1 MDNKRND
8 NKNNDPLSRST
19 RRSRLNEGGVQRRSS
34 RTGSNT
40 GSRRAKD
47 DLLFPQTMRTLY
59 SEEHPVANGVYAN
72 SDTDTES
79 IADIMTPHAYRTSN
93 SNKAT
98 RTVRSSS
105 APGGTHGTHIRGSRF
120 ENPRTGI
127 NSGIDTEP
135 QPIIRNTSNT
145 RNNAPFVASS
155 DSASGIKSDY
165 RVKTDSVFESS
176 FASDRDSDRG
186 ADGSSDRDSNGRADR
201 VFDRNADRSSAGDYG
216 GKADRALDR
225 NSDRSSAGDSDIS
238 LGENSDRGSES
249 ESGSSSR
256 RRRSSGT
263 YYRDNII
270 QDDGHGTHGKRKNK
284 QDDLSAN
291 SISAGGF
298 SRESHKKQANIKE
311 LIKIFSVLIVIL
323 AIIIGAIIFYQKLHV
338 STISV
343 IGSHKYSEKQLIS
356 ESGIQDGAFIL
367 SYSEEDIYALFGK
380 IDDIS
385 VIGFKRIYPDK
396 LEIRVADRDARA
408 AIPAGNGKYT
418 IISADGYVIG
428 SNAESSE
435 GLIVIRGLAGKSYA
449 VGSCIDDD
457 TQSASELAVIEL
469 LEGVSESELASIVTA
484 IDLSNT
490 SCIKFEIGDKFTI
503 VLGDCIEA
511 SQNIDTASKAYAI
524 FSRSYPAGGVINVF
538 SNSTIVD
545 FTPASPAVT
554 DTAEP

>member
-8 NKNNDPLSRST
+8 NKNNNSPSRSG
-19 RRSRLNEGGVQRRSS
+19 RRSRPHEGGVQRRSS

-59 SEEHPVANGVYAN
+59 SEEHPVTNGVYAN

-79 IADIMTPHAYRTSN
+79 IADIMTPHASRTSN
-93 SNKAT
+93 PNKNT

-105 APGGTHGTHIRGSRF
+105 APGGTHIRSSRF
-120 ENPRTGI
+120 ENTR
-127 NSGIDTEP
+127 SGIDAGIDDGIETEP
-135 QPIIRNTSNT
+135 IIG
-145 RNNAPFVASS
+145 SS
-155 DSASGIKSDY
+155 SKAKND
-165 RVKTDSVFESS
+165 
-176 FASDRDSDRG
+176 DRFDDSD
-186 ADGSSDRDSNGRADR
+186 GRAGR
-201 VFDRNADRSSAGDYG
+201 VFDRSSE
-216 GKADRALDR
+216 
-225 NSDRSSAGDSDIS
+225 GDSDSS
-238 LGENSDRGSES
+238 LEKGSES
-249 ESGSSSR
+249 ESSSSSR

-263 YYRDNII
+263 YYRDNVI
-270 QDDGHGTHGKRKNK
+270 QDDGHGTHGKHKNK

-311 LIKIFSVLIVIL
+311 LIKIGSVLTVIL
-323 AIIIGAIIFYQKLHV
+323 AIVIGAIIFYQKLHV

-343 IGSHKYSEKQLIS
+343 IGSRKYSEKQLIS
-356 ESGIQDGAFIL
+356 KSGIQDGAFIL
-367 SYSEEDIYALFGK
+367 SYSDEDINTLFGK

-385 VIGFKRIYPDK
+385 VLEFKRIYPDK

-469 LEGVSESELASIVTA
+469 LEGVSESALANIITA

-490 SCIKFEIGDKFTI
+490 SCIKFEIGDRFTI

-511 SQNIDTASKAYAI
+511 SENIDTASKAYAI
-524 FSRSYPAGGVINVF
+524 FSRSHPAGGIINVF

-545 FTPASPAVT
+545 FTPAQPAVA

>member
-1 MDNKRND
+1 MDNKRID
-8 NKNNDPLSRST
+8 NKNNNSPSRSG
-19 RRSRLNEGGVQRRSS
+19 RRSRPHEGGVQRRSS

-59 SEEHPVANGVYAN
+59 SEEHPVTNGVHAN

-79 IADIMTPHAYRTSN
+79 IADIMTPHASRTSN
-93 SNKAT
+93 PNKNT

-105 APGGTHGTHIRGSRF
+105 APGGTHIRSSRF
-120 ENPRTGI
+120 ENTR
-127 NSGIDTEP
+127 SGIDAGIDDDIETEP
-135 QPIIRNTSNT
+135 IIG
-145 RNNAPFVASS
+145 SS
-155 DSASGIKSDY
+155 SKAKND
-165 RVKTDSVFESS
+165 
-176 FASDRDSDRG
+176 DRFDDSD
-186 ADGSSDRDSNGRADR
+186 GRAGR
-201 VFDRNADRSSAGDYG
+201 VFDRSSE
-216 GKADRALDR
+216 
-225 NSDRSSAGDSDIS
+225 GDSDSS
-238 LGENSDRGSES
+238 LEKGSES
-249 ESGSSSR
+249 ESSSSSR

-263 YYRDNII
+263 YYRDNVI

-311 LIKIFSVLIVIL
+311 LIKIGSVLTVIL
-323 AIIIGAIIFYQKLHV
+323 AIVIGAIIFYQKLHV

-343 IGSHKYSEKQLIS
+343 IGSRKYSEKQLIS
-356 ESGIQDGAFIL
+356 KSGIQDGAFIL
-367 SYSEEDIYALFGK
+367 SYSDEDINTLFGK

-385 VIGFKRIYPDK
+385 VLEFKRIYPDK

-469 LEGVSESELASIVTA
+469 LEGVSESALANIVTA

-490 SCIKFEIGDKFTI
+490 SCIKFEIGDRFTI

-511 SQNIDTASKAYAI
+511 SENIDTASKAYAI
-524 FSRSYPAGGVINVF
+524 FSRSHPAGGIINVF

-545 FTPASPAVT
+545 FTPAQPAVAG
-554 DTAEP
+554 TAEP

>member
-8 NKNNDPLSRST
+8 NKNNNSLSRSD
-19 RRSRLNEGGVQRRSS
+19 RRSRPHEGSVQKRSS
-34 RTGSNT
+34 RTGGNT
-40 GSRRAKD
+40 RTGRPKD
-47 DLLFPQTMRTLY
+47 DLLLPQSMRTLY
-59 SEEHPVANGVYAN
+59 SEEHPVAGGVYAG

-79 IADIMTPHAYRTSN
+79 IADVMTPHASRTSN
-93 SNKAT
+93 PNINT

-105 APGGTHGTHIRGSRF
+105 APGGTHIRSSRF
-120 ENPRTGI
+120 ENTR
-127 NSGIDTEP
+127 SGIDAGIDDGIETEP
-135 QPIIRNTSNT
+135 IIG
-145 RNNAPFVASS
+145 SS
-155 DSASGIKSDY
+155 SKAKND
-165 RVKTDSVFESS
+165 
-176 FASDRDSDRG
+176 DRFDDSD
-186 ADGSSDRDSNGRADR
+186 GRAGR
-201 VFDRNADRSSAGDYG
+201 VFDRSSE
-216 GKADRALDR
+216 
-225 NSDRSSAGDSDIS
+225 GDSDSS
-238 LGENSDRGSES
+238 LEKSSDSSLEKGSES
-249 ESGSSSR
+249 ESSSSSR

-263 YYRDNII
+263 YYRDNVI
-270 QDDGHGTHGKRKNK
+270 QDDGHGSHGKRKNK

-311 LIKIFSVLIVIL
+311 LIKIGSVLTVIL

-356 ESGIQDGAFIL
+356 KSGIQDGAFIL
-367 SYSEEDIYALFGK
+367 SYSDEDINALFGK

-385 VIGFKRIYPDK
+385 VVEFKRIYPDK
-396 LEIRVADRDARA
+396 LEIHVADRDARA

-469 LEGVSESELASIVTA
+469 LEGVSESALANIVTA

-490 SCIKFEIGDKFTI
+490 SCIKFEIGDRFTI

-511 SQNIDTASKAYAI
+511 SENIDTASKAYAI
-524 FSRSYPAGGVINVF
+524 FSRSHPAGGIINVF

-545 FTPASPAVT
+545 FTPAQPAVA

>member
-8 NKNNDPLSRST
+8 NKNNNSLSRST

-79 IADIMTPHAYRTSN
+79 IADIMTPHASRTSN
-93 SNKAT
+93 SNKTT

-105 APGGTHGTHIRGSRF
+105 APGGTHIRGSRF
-120 ENPRTGI
+120 ENPRIRI

-135 QPIIRNTSNT
+135 EPIIRSTSKTKND
-145 RNNAPFVASS
+145 AHSDASS
-155 DSASGIKSDY
+155 DSVSGMESDY
-165 RVKTDSVFESS
+165 RVKTDSVFEGS
-176 FASDRDSDRG
+176 FASDRDSDG
-186 ADGSSDRDSNGRADR
+186 LADR
-201 VFDRNADRSSAGDYG
+201 VSDRNPNTSA
-216 GKADRALDR
+216 
-225 NSDRSSAGDSDIS
+225 DRSSAGDSDR
-238 LGENSDRGSES
+238 DSEF

-263 YYRDNII
+263 YYHDNII

-311 LIKIFSVLIVIL
+311 LIKIGSVLTVIL
-323 AIIIGAIIFYQKLHV
+323 AIIIGAIVFYQKLHV

-356 ESGIQDGAFIL
+356 KSGIQDGAFIL
-367 SYSEEDIYALFGK
+367 SYSDDDIYALFGK

-385 VIGFKRIYPDK
+385 VIEFKRIYPDK
-396 LEIRVADRDARA
+396 LEIRVVDRDARA

-524 FSRSYPAGGVINVF
+524 FSRSYPAGGIINVF

-545 FTPASPAVT
+545 FTPAQPAVA

>member
-8 NKNNDPLSRST
+8 NKNNDSSGRSAH
-19 RRSRLNEGGVQRRSS
+19 RSRPNESGVQRRSS
-34 RTGSNT
+34 RTGGNT
-40 GSRRAKD
+40 SSRRAKD
-47 DLLFPQTMRTLY
+47 DLLLPQNMRTLY
-59 SEEHPVANGVYAN
+59 SEDDTVNNGVYTDSA
-72 SDTDTES
+72 TDTES
-79 IADIMTPHAYRTSN
+79 IADIITPRAAHTSKP
-93 SNKAT
+93 NKAP
-98 RTVRSSS
+98 RTVRSS
-105 APGGTHGTHIRGSRF
+105 GVNGDTHGTHIRSSRF
-120 ENPRTGI
+120 ENPRIRI
-127 NSGIDTEP
+127 NSDADTDANADTEHE
-135 QPIIRNTSNT
+135 PIIQSTYNTKDHFHSDAAFN
-145 RNNAPFVASS
+145 SS
-155 DSASGIKSDY
+155 SGIRSYY
-165 RVKTDSVFESS
+165 RAETDSVSESG
-176 FASDRDSDRG
+176 FASDRASDRG
-186 ADGSSDRDSNGRADR
+186 DDRGSVGDSYRGTDRGSAQDSDID
-201 VFDRNADRSSAGDYG
+201 
-216 GKADRALDR
+216 LDK
-225 NSDRSSAGDSDIS
+225 NSDRSSK
-238 LGENSDRGSES
+238 SES
-249 ESGSSSR
+249 DSASR

-270 QDDGHGTHGKRKNK
+270 QDDGHGAHGKRKNK

-343 IGSHKYSEKQLIS
+343 IGSQKYSEKQLIS
-356 ESGIQDGAFIL
+356 KSGIQDGAFIL
-367 SYSEEDIYALFGK
+367 SYSEEDIYALFAK
-380 IDDIS
+380 IYDVS
-385 VIGFKRIYPDK
+385 VVGFRRIYPDK

-457 TQSASELAVIEL
+457 TQSAFELAVIEL
-469 LEGVSESELASIVTA
+469 LKGVSESELASIVTA

-490 SCIKFEIGDKFTI
+490 SCIKFEIEDRFTI

-511 SQNIDTASKAYAI
+511 SQNIETASKAYAI
-524 FSRSYPAGGVINVF
+524 FSRSYPDGGIINVF

-545 FTPASPAVT
+545 FTPARPAVADT
-554 DTAEP
+554 DEP